1 MKNEQ
6 KLAGPIIRSSF
17 TLMILTGLVYPLVS
31 TGIAQAIMPDQA
43 DGSLLYNEQG
53 EVVGSELIGQNFTDP
68 MYFHGRESAIEYDAS
83 GSGSNNYAPSN
94 QDMITRT
101 EESIAAWS
109 EENPA
114 IPVNQ
119 LPIDLVTDSAS
130 GLDPHISVEGAAAQ
144 VERVAELT
152 EISSERLEELIE
164 ENTQGK
170 EWGLFGE
177 ERVHV
182 LMLNLDLQELIQE

>member
-17 TLMILTGLVYPLVS
+17 TIMILAGLIYPLVS

-114 IPVNQ
+114 TPVDQ

-144 VERVAELT
+144 VERVSELT
-152 EISSERLEELIE
+152 EISRERLKELIE

-177 ERVHV
+177 ERVNV